1 MGTGKSP
8 GEDGFTVE
16 FYKCFLDIVGNDLL
30 NSLKAAYGN
39 GEMSISQRRGVI
51 TMIPRENSDL
61 RELSNWRHIPLL
73 NADFKIESKA
83 IALRIEKFISYVI
96 NSNQTGLHERQI
108 HWQNIRLINDIM
120 EQTEQQDIPG
130 ILLLLDFRKA
140 FDTIEWNFIQQTLS
154 LFNFGPW
161 LVMDSQHNFF

>member
-1 MGTGKSP
+1 MDLPLRFISV
-8 GEDGFTVE
+8 F
-16 FYKCFLDIVGNDLL
+16 FDIVGNDLL

-39 GEMSISQRRGVI
+39 GEMSISQCRGVI

-96 NSNQTGLHERQI
+96 NNHQTGFMKDRYI
-108 HWQNIRLINDIM
+108 
-120 EQTEQQDIPG
+120 G
-130 ILLLLDFRKA
+130 KILD
-140 FDTIEWNFIQQTLS
+140 
-154 LFNFGPW
+154 
-161 LVMDSQHNFF
+161 

>member
-1 MGTGKSP
+1 MDLPLS
-8 GEDGFTVE
+8 FISV
-16 FYKCFLDIVGNDLL
+16 FFDIVGNDLL

-51 TMIPRENSDL
+51 TMIQRENSDL

-96 NSNQTGLHERQI
+96 NNHQTGFMKDRYI
-108 HWQNIRLINDIM
+108 
-120 EQTEQQDIPG
+120 G
-130 ILLLLDFRKA
+130 KILD
-140 FDTIEWNFIQQTLS
+140 
-154 LFNFGPW
+154 
-161 LVMDSQHNFF
+161 